1 MIMLMA
7 VSGTRNVRV
16 MYLDDKQKACFK
28 FPQLRSE
35 VQFVSC
41 KFAEG
46 QVAFKKHGHEKPQAT
61 SAKCQNAAKLRHLG
75 SFHLGDPKSCIQHV
89 LCFQNIKCILRTWR
103 CCKSS
108 FAYAP
113 QLALRACFQFKWPQ
127 L

>member
-1 MIMLMA
+1 MMMLMA

-16 MYLDDKQKACFK
+16 MYLDDKQKTFFK

-41 KFAEG
+41 KFEEG
-46 QVAFKKHGHEKPQAT
+46 QVANRAAFKKQPQAT

-89 LCFQNIKCILRTWR
+89 LCFQNIK
-103 CCKSS
+103 
-108 FAYAP
+108 
-113 QLALRACFQFKWPQ
+113 
-127 L
+127 